1 MPKAA
6 DPSKSVANRV
16 AQFEKSGQQLR
27 DHRRN
32 AALRES
38 RTDEKGKEND
48 QQPQTPKSNQK
59 TNAEEKT
66 PDAIPSQN
74 ASSSPNGKS
83 KRHKTKWIQKTT
95 PQPNR
100 ETKEAVNDDIVINT
114 QLHYNETPTVDYAK
128 RSEMRNKSFTFIP
141 MEDLETHQTTNV
153 FVNDPNGNSPFQLH
167 QDLQDEKVP
176 EVYQFLSQDN
186 RVYSDYI
193 TMLPTEDIIA
203 QFHKQ
208 PHEIHFGGTDYQH
221 YFNEKYEYSAPYPT
235 EDHARAIKNAKLV
248 TPQNITTLNI
258 MANLYESQTR
268 TFIFTP
274 TTNYDFNKDA
284 SHNTSAHV
292 SMLLNALAS
301 LARAKIHV
309 RGTLILLVSDPR
321 VCEATT
327 GIRDYSQAYAKA
339 RRFMVDQ
346 KKSQNFVPLNMVLK
360 NHQKLFDTC
369 SAPHP
374 EGYIMITLDNLSEF
388 QYTPPKFSPLS
399 PGHDLAQAEAFISPQ
414 QEARHTPPITD
425 YVRIDISRDL
435 EVLAEE
441 DAFQFFNKLIKPD
454 LQDASS
460 ITSTNCAHYRGEI
473 KKRGSPIGSTHAR
486 FDIETNSA
494 LSSQIAKTVQSHY
507 PLDRNPLI
515 IAFPYNLSAHE
526 NTFMISA
533 SKSSAKNGV
542 KLEPTELL
550 NRVASLEKM
559 NSILQFAILRTKY
572 SVLVHLD
579 VHSIPSNTETRV
591 SKLKWMNEQC
601 KKAGL
606 TFFNHDNT
614 YAVLSDAPLSYRAK
628 PSYTPTNAKLVVIC
642 APRSISFRDINKAT
656 SLFGTFTSIQPLE
669 SNPSAKSH
677 QYFEALFQNLGSSI
691 LAHQEKVQ
699 GITFTS
705 GSPNLLKKQNIIDS
719 IVKDHATSKW
729 EATLLAA
736 KEFGSEKQLRSINER
751 LIVAKPQ

>member
-1 MPKAA
+1 
-6 DPSKSVANRV
+6 
-16 AQFEKSGQQLR
+16 
-27 DHRRN
+27 
-32 AALRES
+32 
-38 RTDEKGKEND
+38 
-48 QQPQTPKSNQK
+48 
-59 TNAEEKT
+59 
-66 PDAIPSQN
+66 
-74 ASSSPNGKS
+74 
-83 KRHKTKWIQKTT
+83 
-95 PQPNR
+95 
-100 ETKEAVNDDIVINT
+100 
-114 QLHYNETPTVDYAK
+114 
-128 RSEMRNKSFTFIP
+128 
-141 MEDLETHQTTNV
+141 
-153 FVNDPNGNSPFQLH
+153 
-167 QDLQDEKVP
+167 
-176 EVYQFLSQDN
+176 
-186 RVYSDYI
+186 
-193 TMLPTEDIIA
+193 
-203 QFHKQ
+203 
-208 PHEIHFGGTDYQH
+208 
-221 YFNEKYEYSAPYPT
+221 
-235 EDHARAIKNAKLV
+235 
-248 TPQNITTLNI
+248 
-258 MANLYESQTR
+258 
-268 TFIFTP
+268 
-274 TTNYDFNKDA
+274 
-284 SHNTSAHV
+284 
-292 SMLLNALAS
+292 
-301 LARAKIHV
+301 
-309 RGTLILLVSDPR
+309 
-321 VCEATT
+321 
-327 GIRDYSQAYAKA
+327 
-339 RRFMVDQ
+339 
-346 KKSQNFVPLNMVLK
+346 
-360 NHQKLFDTC
+360 
-369 SAPHP
+369 
-374 EGYIMITLDNLSEF
+374 MITLDNLSEF
-388 QYTPPKFSPLS
+388 QYTPPKFSPIS
-399 PGHDLAQAEAFISPQ
+399 PGHDLAHAEAFISPQ

-435 EVLAEE
+435 EVLTEE

-494 LSSQIAKTVQSHY
+494 LSSQIDKTVQSHY

-515 IAFPYNLSAHE
+515 MAFPYNLSAHE

-533 SKSSAKNGV
+533 SKTSAKNGV

-606 TFFNHDNT
+606 TFFNHNNT

-628 PSYTPTNAKLVVIC
+628 PSYTPTNAKSVVIC

-677 QYFEALFQNLGSSI
+677 QSFEALFQNLGSSI

-719 IVKDHATSKW
+719 IVKDHPTSKW

-751 LIVAKPQ
+751 LIVAKPL